1 MLDLSRVLAGPLCG
15 MTLGD
20 LGADVIKVE
29 RPGVGDESREW
40 GPPFDDRGESAYY
53 LSANRNK
60 LGITL
65 DLNVDT
71 DRKTLAG
78 LIAGADVVIDNF
90 KAETRSRAQ
99 IDVADLLAAN
109 PRLIWLTIT
118 GFGARSARLG
128 YDLVVQAESGWMSI
142 TGDPRGEPMKVG
154 VALADVIA
162 AKDAALAVVAALA
175 ARARARDALP
185 PAARHLSVSLAHSAV
200 AALVN
205 VAQNVLVS
213 GRDAERFGN
222 AHPNLVPYQAFHA
235 RDGYIVIAVGNDRQ
249 WESCCAA
256 LDLPAL
262 GADPELAS
270 NAGRLAQRD
279 RVASEIA
286 QRIAER
292 DAGEWIAR
300 LNDARVPCGRVRG
313 VSEALKD
320 VASSPLTGI
329 APSLPGSVRH
339 PPPKLDQHGA
349 QIRAQGWKVF
359 DSRG

>member
-1 MLDLSRVLAGPLCG
+1 

-29 RPGVGDESREW
+29 RPGVGDESRGW

-60 LGITL
+60 LGIAL
-65 DLNVDT
+65 DLGADT

-78 LIAGADVVIDNF
+78 LIVGADVVIDNF

-99 IDVADLLAAN
+99 IDVSALLEAN
-109 PRLIWLTIT
+109 PRLIWLTLT
-118 GFGARSARLG
+118 GFGAHSARLG
-128 YDLVVQAESGWMSI
+128 YDLVVQAECGWMSI
-142 TGDPRGEPMKVG
+142 TGEPTGEPMKVG

-175 ARARARDALP
+175 ARARAREALP
-185 PAARHLSVSLAHSAV
+185 PSARHLSVSLAHSAV

-213 GRDAERFGN
+213 GHAAQRWGN

-249 WESCCAA
+249 WASCCAA
-256 LDLPAL
+256 LDLPGL
-262 GADPELAS
+262 GSDPELAS
-270 NAGRLAQRD
+270 NAGRLAQRT

-286 QRIAER
+286 QRIAEQ
-292 DAGEWIAR
+292 DASEWIAR
-300 LNDARVPCGRVRG
+300 FNEVQVPCGRVRG
-313 VSEALKD
+313 VTEALKE
-320 VASSPLTGI
+320 VAGSALTGI
-329 APSLPGSVRH
+329 APSVPGSVRY
-339 PPPKLDQHGA
+339 PPPKLDEHGA
-349 QIRAQGWKVF
+349 QIRARGWKVF